1 MNINLIRNEDAEQA
15 IDHENVLIDNINNI
29 PTAGCQSLI
38 MNDILNYISNE
49 QLQTLIQGKMRHGGT
64 IVISSVDAIRLTSA
78 FYRNEINIEVFS
90 SLVKETTSQHTL
102 TELQSLFQNNG
113 YVIESAGTNALSL
126 YLKVKR
132 P

>member
-126 YLKVKR
+126 FLKVKR

>member
-1 MNINLIRNEDAEQA
+1 MNINLIRHKNADSV

-38 MNDILNYISNE
+38 MNDVVNYISNE
-49 QLQTLIQGKMRHGGT
+49 QLQMIIQGKMRHGGT
-64 IVISSVDAIRLTSA
+64 ISISSVDAIRLTSA

-90 SLVKETTSQHTL
+90 SLVKETISQHTL
-102 TELQSLFQNNG
+102 NELRDLFQNNG
-113 YVIESAGTNALSL
+113 YIIESAGTNSLSL
-126 YLKVKR
+126 FLKAKR

>member
-1 MNINLIRNEDAEQA
+1 MNINLIRHEDAEQA

-126 YLKVKR
+126 FLKVKR

>member
-49 QLQTLIQGKMRHGGT
+49 QLQTLIQGKMRHGCT

-126 YLKVKR
+126 FLKVKR

>member
-1 MNINLIRNEDAEQA
+1 MNINLIRHEDAEQA

-49 QLQTLIQGKMRHGGT
+49 QLHGGT

-126 YLKVKR
+126 FLKVKR

>member
-1 MNINLIRNEDAEQA
+1 MNINLIRHKNADSV

-38 MNDILNYISNE
+38 MNDVVNYISNE
-49 QLQTLIQGKMRHGGT
+49 QLQMIIQGKIRHGGT
-64 IVISSVDAIRLTSA
+64 ISLSSVDAIRLTSA

-126 YLKVKR
+126 FLKVKR

>member
-78 FYRNEINIEVFS
+78 FYRNEINIEGFS

-126 YLKVKR
+126 FLKVKR

>member
-113 YVIESAGTNALSL
+113 YVIESAGTNALSRF
-126 YLKVKR
+126 LKVKR